1 MVDIETRPPDTTVP
15 PPERQEPRPRRWRRA
30 LALILAIVAAVWVY
44 AFAFDRVDVSLDEIQ
59 SERRQAQLF
68 RILRALAQPDLV
80 TFERDIVTFST
91 DVQVPC
97 AEGANPAS
105 TGEGGPSI
113 VMVPACADPGSTVT
127 IEGTGFEAGGTGIL
141 AFIPD
146 SEFDLSLRMA
156 RFNVDP
162 DGGFAVEVEL
172 PDRPSDEPQRI
183 EASTST
189 RVGSL
194 VNFFNPFDAPETVTN
209 EEGEVLATPRW
220 SENAVLT
227 WERIIETV
235 MLALLATTAGT
246 ALAIP
251 FSFLAARNLMRDI
264 ATPVLNLALTLVA
277 IPAGI
282 WIGVLGSRAAR
293 ALSEP
298 LITSLWTELAMLL
311 VLPIVIRYLFRWAVP
326 VGEID
331 PPSPGTRALRGI
343 VLLGTAV
350 LGILFLIVLSQFML
364 GAGDGI
370 QDNTGGLGFL
380 GNFIEK
386 NGEILDVVI
395 TVVSALIGAGVLAWL
410 AGKLGYVLR
419 SRLSRR
425 VTRVIAVP
433 LAGLAGATV
442 AIGIGGVIDW
452 LFQVESTAA
461 TFWIPAAIGA
471 LYGTAVAIRAWESE
485 SVGVGLSI
493 YYMARTLFN
502 TLRSIEPLVMVIVFV
517 VWVGIGPF
525 AGSLALALH
534 TVAALAKLYSEQVES
549 IMSGPIE
556 AIRATGATR
565 LQTIV
570 YGVVPQ
576 IVPPYISF
584 TMYRWDINV
593 RMSTIIGFAGGGG
606 IGFLLQQN
614 INLLQYK
621 AAAAQMLAIAI
632 VVASMD
638 YLSSRLRERV
648 V

>member
-1 MVDIETRPPDTTVP
+1 LVDIETRPPDTTVP
-15 PPERQEPRPRRWRRA
+15 PVDRQEPRPRRWRRA

-59 SERRQAQLF
+59 SETRQAQLF

-80 TFERDIVTFST
+80 TFERDTVTFSAE
-91 DVQVPC
+91 VQVPC
-97 AEGANPAS
+97 APGTTPAAPTS
-105 TGEGGPSI
+105 GGPTLS
-113 VMVPACADPGSTVT
+113 MVPPCADPGSTVT
-127 IEGTGFEAGGTGIL
+127 IEGTGFEAGGTGIIS
-141 AFIPD
+141 FVPE
-146 SEFDLSLRMA
+146 SEFDISLRLA
-156 RFNVDP
+156 RFNVGD
-162 DGGFAVEVEL
+162 DGMFAVEVEL
-172 PDRPSDEPQRI
+172 PSRPSDEPQQI

-194 VNFFNPFDAPETVTN
+194 ANFFNPFDAPQTVTSDD
-209 EEGEVLATPRW
+209 GEVRATPRW
-220 SENAVLT
+220 SENAILT

-264 ATPVLNLALTLVA
+264 ATPVLNLALTLIA
-277 IPAGI
+277 IPVGL
-282 WIGVLGSRAAR
+282 WVGVLGSRAAR

-298 LITSLWTELAMLL
+298 LTTSLWTELAALL
-311 VLPIVIRYLFRWAVP
+311 LLPVVIRYLFRWAVP

-331 PPSPGTRALRGI
+331 PPSPGTRAVRGL

-364 GAGDGI
+364 GAGEGI
-370 QDNTGGLGFL
+370 QDNTGGLGFF

-410 AGKLGYVLR
+410 AGKLGYLLR
-419 SRLSRR
+419 SRLTRG
-425 VTRVIAVP
+425 VTRVLSVP
-433 LAGLAGATV
+433 LAATAGAVV
-442 AIGIGGVIDW
+442 AVGVGVVIDW
-452 LFQVESTAA
+452 FFQVESTAA

-471 LYGTAVAIRAWESE
+471 LYGAAVAARAWHRE

-534 TVAALAKLYSEQVES
+534 TTAALAKLYSEQVES